1 MTERDDFW
9 LDEDELAA
17 FMSLMSVNVRLTNIL
32 DAQLRDDAKLSFFEY
47 TVLSRL
53 SEAENHEMRM
63 RDLAITANGS
73 LSRLSQVVTRLER
86 QGWVV
91 RRPCPNDGRTTMAH
105 LTDSGWDKVVET
117 APGHA
122 KQARRSV
129 IDNLTR
135 AQIHQMTQINE
146 RIIKAIEADERYGGR
161 Y

>member
-1 MTERDDFW
+1 MTERDDYW
-9 LDEDELAA
+9 LNDEELAS
-17 FMSLMSVNVRLTNIL
+17 FMSLMSVNIRLTNIL
-32 DAQLRDDAKLSFFEY
+32 DAQLRDDAGLSFFEY

-53 SEAENHEMRM
+53 SEAENREMRM

-73 LSRLSQVVTRLER
+73 LSRLSQVVTRLEK
-86 QGWVV
+86 QGWVL
-91 RRPCPNDGRTTMAH
+91 RQPCPTDGRTTMAK

-129 IDNLTR
+129 MDNLTR
-135 AQIHQMTQINE
+135 TQIRQVLQINQ
-146 RIIKAIEADERYGGR
+146 RIIKAIENDERYGGR

>member
-1 MTERDDFW
+1 
-9 LDEDELAA
+9 
-17 FMSLMSVNVRLTNIL
+17 
-32 DAQLRDDAKLSFFEY
+32 
-47 TVLSRL
+47 
-53 SEAENHEMRM
+53 MRM